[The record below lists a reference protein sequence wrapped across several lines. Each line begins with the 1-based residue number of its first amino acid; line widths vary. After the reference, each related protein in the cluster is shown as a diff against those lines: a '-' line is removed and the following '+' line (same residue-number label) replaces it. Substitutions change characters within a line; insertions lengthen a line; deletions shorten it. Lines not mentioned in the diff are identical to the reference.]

1 MTRNMPENRINY
13 KIILSSFC
21 AHFVFDYHRTI
32 IRLRFGCFLRQSSD
46 LHPPICRDCLYQ
58 LTKSDKNR
66 RQIALQTRVLWCI
79 FQFIHILTQMGVASF
94 VRLFHVGRFLFT
106 SLFAQ
111 WGVDKHLEE
120 SLLKSCQGHQRCM
133 PQQ

>member
-21 AHFVFDYHRTI
+21 VHFVFDYTSVPSVGYITIVFFSSLPTWFHRFVI
-32 IRLRFGCFLRQSSD
+32 FGLCTR
-46 LHPPICRDCLYQ
+46 PPPLASE
-58 LTKSDKNR
+58 SDKYR

-79 FQFIHILTQMGVASF
+79 IQFIHILTQMGVASF
-94 VRLFHVGRFLFT
+94 VCALHVVFCSLFY
-106 SLFAQ
+106 FAQ

-120 SLLKSCQGHQRCM
+120 SLLK
-133 PQQ
+133 